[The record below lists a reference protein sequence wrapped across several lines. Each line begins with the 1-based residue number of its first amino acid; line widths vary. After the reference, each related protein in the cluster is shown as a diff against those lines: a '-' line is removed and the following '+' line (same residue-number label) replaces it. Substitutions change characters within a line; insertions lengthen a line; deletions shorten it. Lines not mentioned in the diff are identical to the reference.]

1 MTSRASLVGLTEF
14 FYRVFRRLPLC
25 DVTGPRIFEVCR
37 CLPSFTVFFSC
48 AFQPVGLFS
57 VGIGFQQV
65 LTGFNRVSRDDPVAA
80 WMYRRRLFVGTK
92 NKTLGTS
99 TTRRYR
105 VLTYRVSVSS
115 SGLAVAKHRRPPPE
129 GERQFLFLFFS
140 FLFFFC
146 FRFCSLSFFCGCGG
160 TTQSSSASSYWTAAG
175 QWQLRETISSC
186 GFVTFTAFFFFFPKK
201 FHFDGSRAKP
211 AFRFFFMFTEF
222 STEFLCRKLGN
233 FVEEIFD
240 PTRSEGRFFCCWL
253 PIPSLPRWRPRQ
265 KETTGRSLLGNFFFV
280 NPLASNS
287 VPCATWP

>member
-1 MTSRASLVGLTEF
+1 MTSRVPGFSRFAGVYLVLLG
-14 FYRVFRRLPLC
+14 FY
-25 DVTGPRIFEVCR
+25 G
-37 CLPSFTVFFSC
+37 C
-48 AFQPVGLFS
+48 AFQSVGLFS

-211 AFRFFFMFTEF
+211 AFRFFLCLP
-222 STEFLCRKLGN
+222 SFLPSSSAENSVTSSRK
-233 FVEEIFD
+233 
-240 PTRSEGRFFCCWL
+240 
-253 PIPSLPRWRPRQ
+253 SLIQPEA
-265 KETTGRSLLGNFFFV
+265 KVVFFV
-280 NPLASNS
+280 VGCRFLRFRVGAHTKKKRPAKVS
-287 VPCATWP
+287 

>member
-140 FLFFFC
+140 FLFFFAFGFVL
-146 FRFCSLSFFCGCGG
+146 FRFSAVVAERLNLHPRRPIGRPRANGNYGRRFHPVVLSLLLRSSFFCLKNFTSMAVGRN
-160 TTQSSSASSYWTAAG
+160 
-175 QWQLRETISSC
+175 LRS
-186 GFVTFTAFFFFFPKK
+186 GFFYVYRVFYRVPLPK
-201 FHFDGSRAKP
+201 
-211 AFRFFFMFTEF
+211 
-222 STEFLCRKLGN
+222 
-233 FVEEIFD
+233 
-240 PTRSEGRFFCCWL
+240 TR
-253 PIPSLPRWRPRQ
+253 
-265 KETTGRSLLGNFFFV
+265 
-280 NPLASNS
+280 
-287 VPCATWP
+287 